1 MKRIKT
7 LWIVGSLIC
16 FSGEILRKVAMLTAR
31 KSFHHLVQFQQA
43 DDHKLITNGVYRW
56 FRHPAYVGWFYWSI
70 STQIILANPIC
81 FILYAIASWLFFRER
96 IHTEEIT
103 LLNFFGQEYVQYQ
116 QTTKTG
122 LPCIEGYRNT

>member
-7 LWIVGSLIC
+7 LWIIGSSIC
-16 FSGEILRKVAMLTAR
+16 LSGEVLRKVAMLTAR

-43 DDHKLITNGVYRW
+43 EDHKLITNGVYRW

-70 STQIILANPIC
+70 ATQIILANPIC
-81 FILYAIASWLFFRER
+81 FILYTIASWLFFRER

-103 LLNFFGQEYVQYQ
+103 LLNFFGNEYVQYQ

-122 LPCIEGYRNT
+122 LPCIDGYKDT